1 MNAHEMRRL
10 ERFDRFARDV
20 RYELEQTE
28 AQMQELRE
36 AGKVRS
42 ATYQQLFANRA
53 ILVDIVRRLNDA
65 GL

>member
-20 RYELEQTE
+20 RHELEQAE

-36 AGKVRS
+36 EGRVRS
-42 ATYQQLFANRA
+42 ATYQQLYANRT
-53 ILVDIVRRLNDA
+53 ILVDIVRRLSEA